1 MFRLDAIRA
10 GVVAIATV
18 VAGALL
24 LAAPVALAAGAD
36 SWTPWTPMPQDTW
49 IRSLDFTAASTLL
62 AGSDG
67 DGIFQAAATL
77 GPWAQTN
84 DGLTNPEDLKAFQ
97 VVASGGKLYAATSG
111 GLFTAPQGGGTW
123 SQLGAGPGNNTLDM
137 GGIQSVVVSS
147 PSTIVVAVAGAAT
160 RASTQP
166 RMAAP
171 RGSARRE
178 CRQVRTSST
187 SRPAP
192 PAR

>member
-1 MFRLDAIRA
+1 MRSFCKCVFRLDAIRA

-62 AGSDG
+62 ASSDG

-123 SQLGAGPGNNTLDM
+123 QQHVGHGRDPVGGGQLTEHDRRRGGRSGKPGRLHNLGWRHHVEARVGNAG
-137 GGIQSVVVSS
+137 
-147 PSTIVVAVAGAAT
+147 
-160 RASTQP
+160 R
-166 RMAAP
+166 
-171 RGSARRE
+171 
-178 CRQVRTSST
+178 
-187 SRPAP
+187 
-192 PAR
+192 